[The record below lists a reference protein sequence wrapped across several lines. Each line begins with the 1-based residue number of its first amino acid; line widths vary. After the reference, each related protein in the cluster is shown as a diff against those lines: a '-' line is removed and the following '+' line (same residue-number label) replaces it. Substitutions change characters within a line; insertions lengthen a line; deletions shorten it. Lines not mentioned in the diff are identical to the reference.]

1 MKYETL
7 DITMGKFESNGREKG
22 PFLNKENKSKKH
34 IMHHNQ
40 KKRYDEQT
48 TAYKTHHMWLKK
60 EQYELKQKRDT
71 LNMCH

>member
-1 MKYETL
+1 
-7 DITMGKFESNGREKG
+7 
-22 PFLNKENKSKKH
+22 
-34 IMHHNQ
+34 MHHNQ

-48 TAYKTHHMWLKK
+48 TAYMPHHMWLKK